1 MRQLPRVF
9 ILLISL
15 MALFSIGPSASAHVS
30 LVSTSPGENSTVDQ
44 LPARVV
50 IEFNEPLIIIGAEN
64 PNSLKVTS
72 QTGASAT
79 SGDIQVSGSTI
90 SIALNEAITE
100 IGDFAVSYRVVSS
113 DGHEVSGSYTFTLAG
128 EATVLTSPVP
138 IQALEEGQ
146 NGGKSLPIYG
156 ILGSL
161 VGLAIG
167 VWALYRAR
175 FAHRK

>member
-15 MALFSIGPSASAHVS
+15 IALFSIGPSASAHVS
-30 LVSTSPGENSTVDQ
+30 LVSTSPGENSIVDH
-44 LPARVV
+44 LPAQVV

-64 PNSLKVTS
+64 PNFLTVTS

-79 SGDIQVSGSTI
+79 SGEIQVSGSTI
-90 SIALNEAITE
+90 SIALNEAISE
-100 IGDFAVSYRVVSS
+100 IGEFTVNYRVISG
-113 DGHEVSGSYTFTLAG
+113 DGHKVSGSYDFTVSS
-128 EATVLTSPVP
+128 EATGLSSPVP
-138 IQALEEGQ
+138 IQAPGEGQ

-156 ILGSL
+156 FLGAFAL
-161 VGLAIG
+161 LAIG
-167 VWALYRAR
+167 IWWLYRAR

>member
-15 MALFSIGPSASAHVS
+15 IALFLIAPSANAHVS
-30 LVSTSPGENSTVDQ
+30 LVSTSPGENSTVDH
-44 LPARVV
+44 LPAQVV

-64 PNSLKVTS
+64 PNSLTVTS
-72 QTGASAT
+72 QSDASAT
-79 SGDIQVSGSTI
+79 SGDVQVSGSTI
-90 SIALNEAITE
+90 SIALNEALTE
-100 IGDFAVSYRVVSS
+100 VGDFTVSYRVVSS
-113 DGHEVSGSYTFTLAG
+113 DGHEVSGSYKFTVSS
-128 EATVLTSPVP
+128 EATVLSSPVP

-156 ILGSL
+156 FLGAFVVL
-161 VGLAIG
+161 TIG
-167 VWALYRAR
+167 AWALYRAR